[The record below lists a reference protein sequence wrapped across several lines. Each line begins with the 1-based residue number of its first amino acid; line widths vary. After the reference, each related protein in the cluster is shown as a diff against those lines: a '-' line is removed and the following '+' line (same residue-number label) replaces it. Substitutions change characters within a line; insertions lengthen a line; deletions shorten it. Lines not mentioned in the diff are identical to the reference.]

1 MRNLKTDKRR
11 IQMEQTNEQE
21 LNDLRVAIRAVNI
34 MISEKLEEMQRL
46 ELAKSRLLVKEAN
59 LSRLVLKEKYLKS
72 LTP

>member
-1 MRNLKTDKRR
+1 
-11 IQMEQTNEQE
+11 MEQTNEQE